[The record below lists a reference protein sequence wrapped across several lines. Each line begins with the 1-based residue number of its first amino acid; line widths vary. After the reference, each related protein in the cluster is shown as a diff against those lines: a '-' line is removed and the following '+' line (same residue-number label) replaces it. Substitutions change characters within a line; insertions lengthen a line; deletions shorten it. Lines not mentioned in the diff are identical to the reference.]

1 MDEREKLLE
10 LLRTEGLRLGK
21 ITLSSG
27 KVSDYYVDARKVVLH
42 PEGAYLTGKLILEMI
57 DPEAVAVAGMTLGA
71 DPIVAAV
78 SVVGHLG
85 GRDLSALIIRKEAK
99 GHGTGK
105 FVEGPSLPQGSKVAV
120 VDDVVTTGSSLIKS
134 IERLK
139 GEGYDPI
146 QTIAILDREE
156 GGSERL
162 SGAGYRLESIFTRSD
177 LVPRDP
183 SS

>member
-1 MDEREKLLE
+1 MDERERLLE
-10 LLRTEGLRLGK
+10 LLRTRALRRGK

-27 KVSDYYVDARKVVLH
+27 RVSDYYVDAREVVLH
-42 PEGAYLTGKLILEMI
+42 PEGAYLTGRLILDMI
-57 DPEAVAVAGMTLGA
+57 DSEAAAVAGMTLGA

-85 GRDLSALIIRKEAK
+85 GRDLPALIIRKEAK

-105 FVEGPSLPQGSKVAV
+105 FVEGPTLPQGSKVAV

-139 GEGYDPI
+139 GEGYEPI
-146 QTIAILDREE
+146 QAIAILDREE

-162 SGAGYRLESIFTRSD
+162 ADVGYRLESIFTRSE
-177 LVPRDP
+177 LLEETTV
-183 SS
+183 